1 MTVAEWIADY
11 LYEKGVRHAFGIVG
25 GANLTLFEAISRK
38 IEVISVAQEQA
49 AAIAANYYFK
59 VSRRIAPVLVTAG
72 GGAANAIT
80 GVIEA
85 QMDGT
90 PLLVLS
96 GNELTRWFSVSKTRT
111 VGFQGFNPCDI
122 VHSFTKLCLRAEG
135 PESVKIGLNA
145 LYNSALEHRQG
156 ACWLDIA
163 QDIATKEIPNE
174 PL

>member
-72 GGAANAIT
+72 GGTANAIT

-96 GNELTRWFSVSKTRT
+96 GNELTRWFSVAKTRT

-122 VHSFTKLCLRAEG
+122 VHSFTKKCISIENAGAARMA
-135 PESVKIGLNA
+135 IDA
-145 LYNSALEHRQG
+145 LYKESMSHRQG
-156 ACWLDIA
+156 ACWLDIP
-163 QDIATKEIPNE
+163 QDIAAKELPE
-174 PL
+174 